1 MAGFAIVPGYKKGND
16 MHAKLRFAALAAATA
31 LSLLSG
37 PAAHAEGTLA
47 VYAWADSLAPD
58 LIAKFQKETG
68 IKVTV
73 DAFSSNEDLLTK
85 LQAGSSG
92 YDVVTP
98 SQHFV
103 KIMGD
108 SGLLEDIGASAMPA
122 YQQVLPEWQKPWWD
136 PNGSYSI
143 PLAFGNAG
151 FTVNRDLYK
160 GPVDSWKIYFE
171 PGPELQGKIASLAQP
186 DEVIPAAQNYLG
198 IPYCSEDPQ
207 AMKKVLDLL
216 MAQKPFVTAYS
227 SDNIENRIGSGEVA
241 AHFWWDG
248 NSLRL
253 RRNDKANVE
262 YAMPKE
268 GLVGWLDSYV
278 VPKGAANIDNAKKF
292 INFMAEE
299 ENATAQYNYYGHST
313 PMKIDAAK
321 ALYNKENAP
330 ELFPTVPV
338 KMGQACSP
346 AAQELVTKVWTQLLQ

>member
-1 MAGFAIVPGYKKGND
+1 MPKTT
-16 MHAKLRFAALAAATA
+16 RTAALAIASAM
-31 LSLLSG
+31 SLGFSIS
-37 PAAHAEGTLA
+37 AHADGNLSI
-47 VYAWADSLAPD
+47 YAWADSIAPEMV
-58 LIAKFQKETG
+58 AKFEKETG

-92 YDVVTP
+92 YDIVTP

-103 KIMGD
+103 KIMID
-108 SGLLEDIGASAMPA
+108 SGLLEDIGASSMASF
-122 YQQVLPEWQKPWWD
+122 QQILPQWQKPWWD
-136 PNGSYSI
+136 PTGNYSV

-151 FTVNRDLYK
+151 YTANRDVYK
-160 GPVDSWKIYFE
+160 GTVDSWKTYFE
-171 PGPELQGKIASLAQP
+171 PPAELQGKIASLAQP
-186 DEVIPAAQNYLG
+186 DEVVPAAQNYLG
-198 IPYCSEDPQ
+198 IKYCSEDPKE
-207 AMKKVLDLL
+207 MKRVLDLL
-216 MAQKPFVTAYS
+216 LAQKPYVAAYS
-227 SDNIENRIGSGEVA
+227 SDNIENRIGSGEVG

-248 NSLRL
+248 NSMRV

-278 VPKGAANIDNAKKF
+278 VPKGATNIENAKKF
-292 INFMAEE
+292 IDFMTQTD
-299 ENATAQYNYYGHST
+299 NATVQYNYYGHSS
-313 PMKIDAAK
+313 PVKIDEGQ

-338 KMGQACSP
+338 KMGEACSP

>member
-1 MAGFAIVPGYKKGND
+1 MTRMTSISILA
-16 MHAKLRFAALAAATA
+16 MAAAA
-31 LSLLSG
+31 GLAFAG
-37 PAAHAEGTLA
+37 AAHAEGSLSI
-47 VYAWADSLAPD
+47 YAWADSISPD
-58 LIAKFQKETG
+58 TVAKFEKETG

-92 YDVVTP
+92 YDIVTP

-103 KIMGD
+103 KIMVD
-108 SGLLEDIGASAMPA
+108 SGLLEDIGASSLPSFERI
-122 YQQVLPEWQKPWWD
+122 LPEWQKQWWD
-136 PNGSYSI
+136 PTGNYSV

-160 GPVDSWKIYFE
+160 GPVDSWKVYFE
-171 PGPELQGKIASLAQP
+171 PSEEMKGKIASLAQP
-186 DEVIPAAQNYLG
+186 DEVIPAAENYLG

-207 AMKKVLDLL
+207 EMKKVLDLL
-216 MAQKPFVTAYS
+216 QAQKPFVAAYS
-227 SDNIENRIGSGEVA
+227 SDNIENRVGSGEVA
-241 AHFWWDG
+241 MHFWWDG
-248 NSLRL
+248 NTMRL

-268 GLVGWLDSYV
+268 GLVGWLDSYA
-278 VPKGAANIDNAKKF
+278 VPKGAANLDNAKKF
-292 INFMAEE
+292 LDFMTQLD
-299 ENATAQYNYYGHST
+299 NATEQYNYYGHSS
-313 PMKIDAAK
+313 PIKVDQEK